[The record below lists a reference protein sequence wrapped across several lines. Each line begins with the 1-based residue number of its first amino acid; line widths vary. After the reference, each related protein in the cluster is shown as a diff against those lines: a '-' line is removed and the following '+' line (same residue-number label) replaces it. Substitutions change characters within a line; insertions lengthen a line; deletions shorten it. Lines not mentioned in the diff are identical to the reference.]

1 MRDRLEWL
9 GVLCMRAILRALPE
23 RAALAVGCGLGR
35 ALHGLG
41 VRRRVARANLTRAFG
56 TTASAAAIDRLCAR
70 CYEHAG
76 MTAAEVLRLSPRVAA
91 RHAATSVVFGLEH
104 VEAALQSGRGVVVAS
119 AHYGNWEVLAP
130 AMRLRGIGVC
140 FVVQRLRNAAVD
152 ALLDRV
158 RHDAG
163 VHVLERGMAMRRVA
177 EHLSANR
184 LVCLMCDQDARRRG
198 VFVPFFGVPA
208 STPKGPA
215 QLALRHGVPFV
226 PVFGR
231 RIGAHHEIR
240 FHPPIEPGPEIDE
253 AVRIRSMMLRFNQV
267 LEATIRAEPE
277 QYLWLHRRWKTA
289 APASVPAPGRG

>member
-1 MRDRLEWL
+1 VRDRLEWL
-9 GVLCMRAILRALPE
+9 GVLCLRAILRLLPE
-23 RAALAVGCGLGR
+23 PAAFAAGRGLGR

-41 VRRRVARANLTRAFG
+41 VRRRVARANLQRACG
-56 TTASAAAIDRLCAR
+56 ATASPAEIDRLCLR

-91 RHAATSVVFGLEH
+91 RHAATSVVHGLEH
-104 VEAALQSGRGVVVAS
+104 VEAALQHGRGVVVAS

-130 AMRLRGIGVC
+130 AMQRRGIGVC
-140 FVVQRLRNAAVD
+140 FVVQRLRNASVD
-152 ALLDRV
+152 ALLQRV
-158 RHDAG
+158 RRDSG

-231 RIGAHHEIR
+231 RVGAHHEIR
-240 FHPPIEPGPEIDE
+240 FHPAIDPGPGANEE
-253 AVRIRSMMLRFNQV
+253 ARIGSMMLRFNQV
-267 LEATIRAEPE
+267 LEATIRAEPA

-289 APASVPAPGRG
+289 PPA